1 MGMIQNG
8 NVLRKAGDHHHPTPA
23 PACPVSSGQMNRRHA
38 LLSGIIGAFSV
49 YALVREARAAAGVQ
63 DGRLPARRWID
74 RQEELARGLHS
85 GAVSEAD
92 WHEEVNRL
100 AGEVD
105 IGSLTT
111 EMRRARVTE
120 AGAPFMRDPVKR
132 HIRFM
137 DEDGRPMRLAYA
149 AATFTF
155 DPTNVIT
162 PHAHKHMASAH
173 MVIDGRVRVRTFD
186 RVAEEEGALV
196 IRPTGDRVAEVGEAA
211 AMTTSVDNV
220 HWFTPRSARATTF
233 DVIISGLDAGE
244 RPFLIQ
250 PVDPLGGTV
259 LGDGAIRAPLLGFEE
274 SMQLYPP
281 TR

>member
-1 MGMIQNG
+1 MTKDRNT
-8 NVLRKAGDHHHPTPA
+8 LRSANDHHHLTPA
-23 PACPVSSGQMNRRHA
+23 PAVPAPFPSSPMSRRHA
-38 LLSGIIGAFSV
+38 LLSGMIGAFSV
-49 YALVREARAAAGVQ
+49 YALVREARAAAGVL

-85 GAVSEAD
+85 GAVPEAT
-92 WHEEVNRL
+92 WHAEVNRL

-105 IGSLTT
+105 IGSLTA
-111 EMRRARVTE
+111 EMRRARVIE
-120 AGAPFMRDPVKR
+120 AGEPFMRDPVKR
-132 HIRFM
+132 HIRFL
-137 DEDGRPMRLAYA
+137 DEDGQPRRLTYA

-211 AMTTSVDNV
+211 AMTSAVDNV
-220 HWFTPRSARATTF
+220 HWFTPRSERATTF
-233 DVIISGLDAGE
+233 DVIISDLDPGE
-244 RPFLIQ
+244 RSFLIQ
-250 PVDPLGGTV
+250 PVDPLGGTPAA
-259 LGDGAIRAPLLGFEE
+259 DGAIRAPLLGFAE
-274 SMQLYPP
+274 SMRLYPP